1 VPDPSFLLPL
11 IFQSAIIPFVI
22 ALVLSLALHRR
33 VRSGAAV
40 FALVA
45 AFLASYFATLH
56 AQWSLVPHQALDWTP
71 WIALFGAA
79 AAKAVQRI
87 SGVIACLLAR
97 AAVTVVA
104 VSLVVWP
111 AQQSLGSARAA
122 AIIGGAGLAITV
134 AWSYLAA
141 AAATRPTPPILLM
154 IVAGGAGM
162 SLMFDSSQAI
172 GQLSGALASALA
184 AIVAINIPRIRAGF
198 GGEAAGFAVVVLGT
212 LLTNAWLYAGLPLAY
227 VALLAG
233 GILADAMVAGASRFS
248 RHNGGLGSYASA
260 VIAVILGA
268 IPVAA
273 TVVLAAKAAQ
283 EAGGY

>member
-1 VPDPSFLLPL
+1 VPDLSFLLPL
-11 IFQSAIIPFVI
+11 IFQSAVIPFVI
-22 ALVLSLALHRR
+22 ALMLSFALHRR
-33 VRSGAAV
+33 VRSSAV
-40 FALVA
+40 VIALAV

-56 AQWSLVPHQALDWTP
+56 AQWSFVPHQALDWMP

-79 AAKAVQRI
+79 AAMAVQRI
-87 SGVIACLLAR
+87 PGSVARVLAR
-97 AAVTVVA
+97 AAVAVVA
-104 VSLVVWP
+104 ISLVVWP
-111 AQQSLGSARAA
+111 AQQSVGAAEAA

-184 AIVAINIPRIRAGF
+184 AMVVVNIPRIRAGF
-198 GGEAAGFAVVVLGT
+198 GGDTAGFAVVVLGT
-212 LLTNAWLYAGLPLAY
+212 LLTSAWLYAGLPLAY

-233 GILADAMVAGASRFS
+233 GILADVIVIGASRFLQ
-248 RHNGGLGSYASA
+248 RNGGFGSYAS
-260 VIAVILGA
+260 AVILGA
-268 IPVAA
+268 IPVVA